1 MTINFATIFS
11 VLFSEGDPVQF
22 EAVPQEGNADD
33 PASSYCSWFATLVWK
48 GKRPPVE
55 PYAFDS
61 PYTTVTAANSGSVQ
75 QVRPPS
81 PGTRIHSKLN
91 FISLS
96 TELVT
101 RILSILGDLP
111 DLRSP
116 KVSSPALQNLS
127 AIGSFRLVVLCC
139 EFTVRRC
146 CISAKNGENSIFL
159 QGNLPSQAAADS

>member
-81 PGTRIHSKLN
+81 PVIRIHSKLN

-139 EFTVRRC
+139 EFTVNSQC
-146 CISAKNGENSIFL
+146 CISAKKWGKFYL
-159 QGNLPSQAAADS
+159 FAAADS